1 MVTTGNESIAVA
13 RPHPARRS
21 ATGNR
26 LLVPALCFVVM
37 TTAVIQTAVVPLL
50 PAVATQLGVDS
61 AAVGWVVTANLLAAA
76 VSTPV
81 LGRLA
86 DRRGPRPVLLGTL
99 VLVLLGSVLCT
110 VTEYL
115 PVLVVGRILQG
126 VSFALFPIGVTVL
139 RGRLDPRRLLN
150 AIGLLSGI
158 LAVGGGLGMVAAGLV
173 HTDGADFR
181 RVFAL
186 LVGLNLA
193 ALVVAWATVP
203 RGDEARSR
211 DGVDPV
217 GVGLMAVGLSAILI
231 ALAEGGRWGWAAPQT
246 IGVVALGAAATAGW
260 YLHERRTR
268 TPLVPPALLSGRRVA
283 GAHLAAFLVG
293 MAMYIQF
300 LGCAQFVQA
309 SRAAVGY
316 GFDASVLRTSLLVL
330 LPGSVAGVAAASV
343 SGRFVH
349 RFRADRVLIVACG
362 IGVAGF
368 VMLALTHTRL
378 WQVVVALVVIN
389 AFVSASYAALPS
401 LLVDAVPSEFTGVA
415 NGINAIARTFG
426 SSLASA
432 LVATLLASL
441 TVAGTDL
448 ASERAFVIAFW
459 VGGVAAGAAGLVIA
473 CSEHFWR
480 NRADRA
486 IRFGTGSV
494 NL

>member
-1 MVTTGNESIAVA
+1 MVTTRAEPATVTV
-13 RPHPARRS
+13 PARRS
-21 ATGNR
+21 GTRDR

-50 PAVATQLGVDS
+50 PAMASQLGIDS

-76 VSTPV
+76 VCTPV

-86 DRRGPRPVLLGTL
+86 DRHGPRPVLLGTL

-115 PVLVVGRILQG
+115 PFLVLGRILQG
-126 VSFALFPIGVTVL
+126 VSFALFPIGVAVL
-139 RGRLDPRRLLN
+139 RGRLEPRRLLG
-150 AIGLLSGI
+150 AIGLMSGI
-158 LAVGGGLGMVAAGLV
+158 LAVGGGLGMVAAGVL
-173 HTDGADFR
+173 HTEGADFR

-193 ALVVAWATVP
+193 ALVVAWVTVP
-203 RGDEARSR
+203 RGVAARTR
-211 DGVDPV
+211 DGMDPV

-231 ALAEGGRWGWAAPQT
+231 ALAEGGRWGWASPPT
-246 IGVVALGAAATAGW
+246 IGVAALGIAVTTGW

-268 TPLVPPALLSGRRVA
+268 APLVPPMLLSGRRVA
-283 GAHLAAFLVG
+283 GTHLAAFLVG

-300 LGCAQFVQA
+300 LGSAQFVQA

-330 LPGSVAGVAAASV
+330 LPGSVAGVVAASA

-349 RFRADRVLIVACG
+349 RFRADRVLVAACG

-368 VMLALTHTRL
+368 AMLALAHSRL

-389 AFVSASYAALPS
+389 VFVSGSYAVLPA
-401 LLVDAVPSEFTGVA
+401 LLVDAVPAEFTGVT

-432 LVATLLASL
+432 LVATLLASV

-459 VGGVAAGAAGLVIA
+459 VGGAAAGSAGLAIA
-473 CSEHFWR
+473 RAEHVSR
-480 NRADRA
+480 KRADRGV
-486 IRFGTGSV
+486 RFGAVSV

>member
-1 MVTTGNESIAVA
+1 MATKGAEAATVT
-13 RPHPARRS
+13 HPARRPVKR
-21 ATGNR
+21 NR
-26 LLVPALCFVVM
+26 VLVPALCFVVM

-50 PAVATQLGVDS
+50 PAMASQLGVDS

-76 VSTPV
+76 VCTPV

-110 VTEYL
+110 VTDHL
-115 PVLVVGRILQG
+115 PFLVLGRILQG
-126 VSFALFPIGVTVL
+126 VSFALFPIGVAVL

-150 AIGLLSGI
+150 AIGLMSGI
-158 LAVGGGLGMVAAGLV
+158 LAVGGGVGMVAAGV
-173 HTDGADFR
+173 MHTEGADFR

-186 LVGLNLA
+186 LVALNLA
-193 ALVVAWATVP
+193 ALVVAWVTVP
-203 RGDEARSR
+203 RGGAAQSR
-211 DGVDPV
+211 DGVDV
-217 GVGLMAVGLSAILI
+217 AGVGLMAVGLSALLI
-231 ALAEGGRWGWAAPQT
+231 ALAEGGRWGWASPQT
-246 IGVVALGAAATAGW
+246 IGVAAVGVVVSAGW

-268 TPLVPPALLSGRRVA
+268 APLVPPPLLSGRRVA
-283 GAHLAAFLVG
+283 GTHLAAFLVG

-300 LGCAQFVQA
+300 LGSAQFVQA

-316 GFDASVLRTSLLVL
+316 GFDASVLRTSLVVL
-330 LPGSVAGVAAASV
+330 LPGSVVGVVAASA

-349 RFRADRVLIVACG
+349 RYRADRVLIAACG

-368 VMLALTHTRL
+368 VMLALAHTRL
-378 WQVVVALVVIN
+378 WQVIVALVVIN
-389 AFVSASYAALPS
+389 VFVSASCAVLPA
-401 LLVDAVPSEFTGVA
+401 LLVDTVPSEFTGVT

-432 LVATLLASL
+432 LVATLLASV

-459 VGGVAAGAAGLVIA
+459 VGGAAAGAAGLVIA
-473 CSEHFWR
+473 CAEHFWR
-480 NRADRA
+480 SSADRG
-486 IRFGTGSV
+486 IRFGTVSV

>member
-1 MVTTGNESIAVA
+1 MVTTGAESVAVTNPA
-13 RPHPARRS
+13 RPSVKRD
-21 ATGNR
+21 R

-37 TTAVIQTAVVPLL
+37 TTAVMQTAVVPLL
-50 PAVATQLGVDS
+50 PAMASQLGVDS

-99 VLVLLGSVLCT
+99 VLVFVGSVLCA
-110 VTEYL
+110 VTEHL
-115 PVLVVGRILQG
+115 PLLALGRVLQG
-126 VSFALFPIGVTVL
+126 VSFALFPIGVAVL
-139 RGRLDPRRLLN
+139 RGRLESRRLLT
-150 AIGLLSGI
+150 AIGLMSGI
-158 LAVGGGLGMVAAGLV
+158 LAVGGGLGMIAAGV
-173 HTDGADFR
+173 MYTEGADFR

-193 ALVVAWATVP
+193 ALVVAWVAVP
-203 RGDEARSR
+203 RGGAARSR
-211 DGVDPV
+211 EGVDPA

-231 ALAEGGRWGWAAPQT
+231 ALAEGGRWGWSSAQT
-246 IGVVALGAAATAGW
+246 IGVGTLGVVVSVGW

-268 TPLVPPALLSGRRVA
+268 TPLVPPMLLSGRRVA
-283 GAHLAAFLVG
+283 GTHLAAFLVG

-300 LGCAQFVQA
+300 LAAAQFVQA
-309 SRAAVGY
+309 SHAAVGY

-330 LPGSVAGVAAASV
+330 LPGSVAGVAAASA
-343 SGRFVH
+343 SGRFIH
-349 RFRADRVLIVACG
+349 RFRADRVLIAACG

-368 VMLALTHTRL
+368 GMLALAHTRL

-389 AFVSASYAALPS
+389 IFVSASYAALPS
-401 LLVDAVPSEFTGVA
+401 LLVDAVPSDFTGLT
-415 NGINAIARTFG
+415 NGINAIARTVG

-432 LVATLLASL
+432 LVATLLASV

-459 VGGVAAGAAGLVIA
+459 AGGASAGAAGLVIA
-473 CSEHFWR
+473 CAERFWR
-480 NRADRA
+480 DHADPGV
-486 IRFGTGSV
+486 RFGAASV